1 MSFNS
6 LKDWLQWQESLHP
19 RVIDLGLQRVGQVF
33 SALQPKYNK
42 PVTLTIAGTN
52 GKGSVVAFL
61 ESIYIAQGYKV
72 GTYTSP
78 HILKYNERIKING
91 IPVSDDLICS
101 AFERIDTVR
110 SDVSL
115 SYFEFST
122 LAALDIFAQFD
133 LDVQLLEV
141 GLGGRLDAVNI
152 IDTDLAIITSIGID
166 HTEWL
171 GDTRESIGRE
181 KAGIFRRNVTA
192 VVGDPVPPL
201 SLKICADESGA
212 KVSFINQ
219 DFYFEKHPHGWNWFG
234 EQVQISNL
242 PLPNLK
248 GEHQYRN
255 AATVIAA
262 ITAMQTSLPV
272 DRDALNK
279 GISQVQ
285 LPGRFQYI
293 EGKIPV
299 LLDVAHNPQAVE
311 TLADYLKEN
320 FSQMRVRAVFS
331 VMKDKDIAG
340 IINIIKPF
348 VFDWFCAPLI
358 NNVRSAPDFML
369 QEIFASCSVPLVH
382 TGFADTKS
390 AFLAVNQVAEEGDL
404 VLIFGS
410 FFLVS
415 EYLAS
420 LE

>member
-1 MSFNS
+1 MPFNS

-61 ESIYIAQGYKV
+61 ESIYLAQGYKV

-91 IPVSDDLICS
+91 SPVSDDLICS
-101 AFERIDTVR
+101 AFERIDAVR

-181 KAGIFRRNVTA
+181 KAGIFRRNVPA
-192 VVGDPVPPL
+192 IVGDPVPPL
-201 SLKICADESGA
+201 SLRICAEETGA
-212 KVSFINQ
+212 KVSYINQ
-219 DFYFEKHPHGWNWFG
+219 DFHFEKHPDGWNWIG
-234 EQVQISNL
+234 EQVLISNL
-242 PLPNLK
+242 PSPNLK

-262 ITAMQTSLPV
+262 ITAMQNTLPV
-272 DRDALNK
+272 DHDALSK

-311 TLADYLKEN
+311 TLADFLKEN
-320 FSQMRVRAVFS
+320 FSHMRVRAVFS

-340 IINIIKPF
+340 IINIIKPL

-369 QEIFASCSVPLVH
+369 QETFSSCSVQLVH
-382 TGFADTKS
+382 TGFADAKS
-390 AFLAVNQVAEEGDL
+390 AFLAVNQAAEEGDL

>member
-1 MSFNS
+1 MPFNS

-33 SALQPKYNK
+33 SALQPNYNK
-42 PVTLTIAGTN
+42 PLTLTIAGTN

-61 ESIYIAQGYKV
+61 ESIYLAQGYKV

-91 IPVSDDLICS
+91 IPVSDDLICR
-101 AFERIDTVR
+101 AFERIDAVR
-110 SDVSL
+110 SGVSL

-133 LDVQLLEV
+133 LNVQLLEV

-181 KAGIFRRNVTA
+181 KAGIFRRNVPA

-201 SLKICADESGA
+201 SLKICADETGA

-219 DFYFEKHPHGWNWFG
+219 DFHFEKHPHGWDWIG
-234 EQVQISNL
+234 EHVQISNL
-242 PLPNLK
+242 PFPNLK

-262 ITAMQTSLPV
+262 ITAMQNSLPV
-272 DRDALNK
+272 DHDALSN
-279 GISQVQ
+279 GLSQVQ

-299 LLDVAHNPQAVE
+299 LLDVAHNAQAVE
-311 TLADYLKEN
+311 TLVDFLKEN
-320 FSQMRVRAVFS
+320 FSHKRVRAVFS

-340 IINIIKPF
+340 IITIMKPL

-358 NNVRSAPDFML
+358 NNARSASDAML
-369 QEIFASCSVPLVH
+369 QEIFASCSVSLVH

-390 AFLAVNQVAEEGDL
+390 AFLAVNQAAEEGDL

>member
-33 SALQPKYNK
+33 SALQPNYHK
-42 PVTLTIAGTN
+42 PLTLTIAGTN

-61 ESIYIAQGYKV
+61 ESVYLAQGYKV

-91 IPVSDDLICS
+91 IPVSDDLICR
-101 AFERIDTVR
+101 AFERIDAVR
-110 SDVSL
+110 SGVSL

-122 LAALDIFAQFD
+122 LAALDIFTQFD

-181 KAGIFRRNVTA
+181 KAGIFRRNVPA

-201 SLKICADESGA
+201 SLRICADETGA

-219 DFYFEKHPHGWNWFG
+219 DFHFEKHLHGWDWIG
-234 EQVQISNL
+234 EHVQISNL
-242 PLPNLK
+242 PFPNLK

-262 ITAMQTSLPV
+262 ITAMQNYLPV
-272 DRDALNK
+272 DRDALSN

-299 LLDVAHNPQAVE
+299 LLDVAHNAQAVE
-311 TLADYLKEN
+311 TLVDFLKEN
-320 FSQMRVRAVFS
+320 FSHKRVRAVFS

-340 IINIIKPF
+340 IINIMKPL

-358 NNVRSAPDFML
+358 NNVRSASDAML
-369 QEIFASCSVPLVH
+369 QELFESCSVPLVH
-382 TGFADTKS
+382 TGFADAKS
-390 AFLAVNQVAEEGDL
+390 AFLAVNQAAEEGDL

-410 FFLVS
+410 FFVVS

>member
-1 MSFNS
+1 MLFNS

-19 RVIDLGLQRVGQVF
+19 RVIDLGLQRAGQVF
-33 SALQPKYNK
+33 RALQPNYKK

-61 ESIYIAQGYKV
+61 ESIYLAQGYKV

-91 IPVSDDLICS
+91 MPVSDDLICS
-101 AFERIDTVR
+101 AFERIDAVR

-166 HTEWL
+166 HTDWL
-171 GDTRESIGRE
+171 GETRESIARE
-181 KAGIFRRNVTA
+181 KAGIFRKNVPA
-192 VVGDPVPPL
+192 VVGDPDPPS
-201 SLKICADESGA
+201 SLKICADETSA
-212 KVSFINQ
+212 KVSYINQ
-219 DFYFEKHPHGWNWFG
+219 DFHFEKHPHGWNWIG
-234 EQVQISNL
+234 EQAQISNL
-242 PLPNLK
+242 PFPNLK

-262 ITAMQTSLPV
+262 ITAMQNALPV
-272 DRDALNK
+272 EHDALSK

-311 TLADYLKEN
+311 TLAEFLKEN

-340 IINIIKPF
+340 IINIIKPL

-390 AFLAVNQVAEEGDL
+390 AFLAVNEVAEEGDL